1 MTTGAMMARNT
12 IHPRTY
18 SHQRQSDVFPNSPK
32 AFFRLGGSIGSFTP
46 LPYHTPSQEATWR
59 FH

>member
-1 MTTGAMMARNT
+1 MMARNT
-12 IHPRTY
+12 IHPKTY

-46 LPYHTPSQEATWR
+46 LPYHTPSPEATWR